1 VSTGDRFVSDPNEG
15 TVQMIVIGADTH
27 KHSHTVAAVDAAT
40 GRVLADR
47 TVKAKRR
54 SFDDLLVWARG
65 VGAERVWAIEDCRH
79 VSGALERFLL
89 RRGERVVRV
98 APKLMAGA
106 RRSAREPGKSDAI
119 DAVAIAR
126 AALRE
131 GLETLPIAQLAGP
144 ELDVRLLVD
153 HRERLVAQRTA
164 LINDLRWHLHDRWP
178 DLEIPARALITG
190 RWQDRVAG
198 RLARAEQTARVR
210 IARDELR
217 RIRALSRSIDA
228 LERELAVLVADLAP
242 RLLAEQGCGV
252 LIAAKLIGEIAGIGR
267 FASDAKLARIAGSAP
282 IPASSGNTDRH
293 RLDRGGNRQLN
304 CALHRLAV
312 TKGRLDPDT
321 AAYLARKQADGKS
334 RREALRCLKRHL
346 ARRVWRLLQAP
357 PAEQSPR
364 PSTRPPNISPAGTMI
379 HCNTPFS
386 RFSLT

>member
-1 VSTGDRFVSDPNEG
+1 VSVGDRFVSDPNEG

-27 KHSHTVAAVDAAT
+27 KHSHTVGAVEAAT
-40 GRVLADR
+40 GRMLADR

-65 VGAERVWAIEDCRH
+65 LDADRVWAIEDCRH

-106 RRSAREPGKSDAI
+106 RRSARERGKSDAI
-119 DAVAIAR
+119 DAIAIVR
-126 AALRE
+126 AAIRE
-131 GLETLPIAQLAGP
+131 GLDTLPVAQLAGP
-144 ELDVRLLVD
+144 ELDIRLLVD

-164 LINDLRWHLHDRWP
+164 LINDLRWHLHDLWP
-178 DLEIPARALITG
+178 GFEIPARVLIAC
-190 RWQDRVAG
+190 RWQERVAG
-198 RLARAEQTARVR
+198 RLQRAQQTARVR

-217 RIRALSRSIDA
+217 RIRELTRSVDA
-228 LERELAVLVADLAP
+228 LQRELGVLVADLAP

-252 LIAAKLIGEIAGIGR
+252 LTAAKLVGEIAGVAR
-267 FASDAKLARIAGSAP
+267 FATDAKLARIAGSAP

-346 ARRVWRLLQAP
+346 ARRDFRLLQP
-357 PAEQSPR
+357 PTAEQPPH
-364 PSTRPPNISPAGTMI
+364 PSTRPSTIAPAGT
-379 HCNTPFS
+379 
-386 RFSLT
+386 